1 MPLSLTILRTSSSFW
16 GGSIIA
22 HFYTGAAVLHNGPGH
37 PVGAPGHVR
46 AAHSKDRMA
55 LPAEP
60 PSPIGTE
67 LHALREENRTLYG
80 VIKMVS
86 SSLELVPMLQGVV
99 DLATEATGCHAC
111 FIYLLEDA
119 ELVIR
124 AASPVFG
131 EAVGNVRFSVQEG
144 LTGWVA
150 RHRRPEFI
158 RDRAMADPRMKYV
171 PLLEEES
178 FQSMAAVPI
187 LSRAGETIGV
197 IVLHTRAPHEFGE
210 DTPNLL
216 THIASLVSGAIENA
230 QLYDRERR
238 RVDALTGLSEL
249 AQQVAAAPGAAEL
262 GAVLVR
268 GTAALL
274 RADACQLLR
283 VEADGETVVP
293 LASFPEALPAPALT
307 SVAEVMLAGL
317 ESRSGPGR
325 RRAGRALWPDETSGR
340 RAGHAA
346 GRRRRARRACC
357 AWPRDQGRGLR
368 GRGRRDLPRHRPPG
382 GGGDQARRADRGPD
396 QGQHDQ
402 GSVRGAR
409 CRGDDVRRRQGRRGP
424 LRPQRRPTSCCRP
437 SPPARRASSPPASGG
452 WRPRRS
458 GRGLAELAPRS
469 AIEAGPGPVRALL
482 AFGSARRGT
491 VDGLLRSARELG
503 QAHGAVIGVSELRD
517 GPADAPGAYREAGD
531 AATIAHALLRDG
543 GAIAYSQVGAYRYL
557 VQIGADDAPR
567 DRMRAAVDLLI
578 DYDRRRR
585 TALLDTLERYLSE
598 RRSVIESA
606 RALYIHPNT
615 LRQRLGRIEELTGLD
630 LDEDDLLS
638 LELAI
643 KLARLHGRPDAAS

>member
-1 MPLSLTILRTSSSFW
+1 M
-16 GGSIIA
+16 
-22 HFYTGAAVLHNGPGH
+22 
-37 PVGAPGHVR
+37 
-46 AAHSKDRMA
+46 
-55 LPAEP
+55 
-60 PSPIGTE
+60 GTE
-67 LHALREENRTLYG
+67 LHGLREENRTLYG
-80 VIKMVS
+80 VIKLVS

-111 FIYLLEDA
+111 FIYLLEES

-158 RDRAMADPRMKYV
+158 RDRAMKDPRMKYV

-187 LSRAGETIGV
+187 LSRAGDTIGV

-249 AQQVAAAPGAAEL
+249 AQRVAAAPDAGEL
-262 GAVLVR
+262 GEVLVR

-274 RADACQLLR
+274 DADACQLLR
-283 VEADGETVVP
+283 VEANGETVVP
-293 LASFPEALPAPALT
+293 LASHPDTLPAPALT
-307 SVAEVMLAGL
+307 NVAEVMLAGL
-317 ESRSGPGR
+317 ENRSGPGDR
-325 RRAGRALWPDETSGR
+325 PARPAGRALWPSQALADVLVTPLVAGGERVGVLCVATTTSRVFADEDAEIS
-340 RAGHAA
+340 RAIAHLAAVAIKRAELIEGLTKANTIKDLFEAMAA
-346 GRRRRARRACC
+346 GATTFAAAKAAEVRC
-357 AWPRDQGRGLR
+357 
-368 GRGRRDLPRHRPPG
+368 DLNAPYLILWAQP
-382 GGGDQARRADRGPD
+382 A
-396 QGQHDQ
+396 
-402 GSVRGAR
+402 GAR
-409 CRGDDVRRRQGRRGP
+409 AQSTGE
-424 LRPQRRPTSCCRP
+424 
-437 SPPARRASSPPASGG
+437 
-452 WRPRRS
+452 WRVAAEAL

-469 AIEAGPGPVRALL
+469 AIESGPGPVRALL
-482 AFGSARRGT
+482 AVGSARRGAD
-491 VDGLLRSARELG
+491 DGLLRQARELG

-517 GPADAPGAYREAGD
+517 MPDDGPGAYREARD
-531 AATIAHALLRDG
+531 AATIAHALLRGG

-585 TALLDTLERYLSE
+585 TSLLDTLERYLSE

-615 LRQRLGRIEELTGLD
+615 LRQRLGRIEELTALD
-630 LDEDDLLS
+630 LNDDDLLS

-643 KLARLHGRPDAAS
+643 KLARLHGRPDAT

>member
-1 MPLSLTILRTSSSFW
+1 
-16 GGSIIA
+16 
-22 HFYTGAAVLHNGPGH
+22 
-37 PVGAPGHVR
+37 
-46 AAHSKDRMA
+46 MA
-55 LPAEP
+55 LNAESP
-60 PSPIGTE
+60 TPIGTE
-67 LHALREENRTLYG
+67 LHSLREENRTLYG
-80 VIKMVS
+80 VIKLVS
-86 SSLELVPMLQGVV
+86 SSLELAPMLQGVV

-111 FIYLLEDA
+111 FIYLLEDS
-119 ELVIR
+119 ELIIR

-158 RDRAMADPRMKYV
+158 RDRAMQDPRMKYV
-171 PLLEEES
+171 PQLEEES

-268 GTAALL
+268 GTATLL
-274 RADACQLLR
+274 HADACQLLR
-283 VEADGETVVP
+283 VEADGDTVLP
-293 LASFPEALPAPALT
+293 LAGFPVALPAPALT

-317 ESRSGPGR
+317 ENRSRR
-325 RRAGRALWPDETSGR
+325 N
-340 RAGHAA
+340 
-346 GRRRRARRACC
+346 
-357 AWPRDQGRGLR
+357 
-368 GRGRRDLPRHRPPG
+368 
-382 GGGDQARRADRGPD
+382 
-396 QGQHDQ
+396 
-402 GSVRGAR
+402 
-409 CRGDDVRRRQGRRGP
+409 
-424 LRPQRRPTSCCRP
+424 
-437 SPPARRASSPPASGG
+437 PPARRAGRVLWPSQTLADVLVTPLAAGGERVGVLCVASQRDRAFGDEDVEIARAVAHLAAVAIKRAELIEGLTKANTIKDLFEALAAGATTFAAAKAAEVRCDLNAPYLVLSAQPAGSRAQSTGE
-452 WRPRRS
+452 WRVEAEAV

-482 AFGSARRGT
+482 ALGATRRTT
-491 VDGLLRSARELG
+491 VDELLREAREIG
-503 QAHGAVIGVSELRD
+503 QAHGAVVGVSELRES
-517 GPADAPGAYREAGD
+517 PADAPGAYREARD

-557 VQIGADDAPR
+557 VQIGTDDAPR

-630 LDEDDLLS
+630 LNEDDLLS

-643 KLARLHGRPDAAS
+643 KLARLHGRPDAPA

>member
-1 MPLSLTILRTSSSFW
+1 
-16 GGSIIA
+16 
-22 HFYTGAAVLHNGPGH
+22 
-37 PVGAPGHVR
+37 
-46 AAHSKDRMA
+46 MA

-238 RVDALTGLSEL
+238 RVDGLTGLSEL
-249 AQQVAAAPGAAEL
+249 AQQVAAAPGAGEL

-325 RRAGRALWPDETSGR
+325 RRAGRALWPDESLADVLVTPL
-340 RAGHAA
+340 AA
-346 GRRRRARRACC
+346 GGERVGVLCVASH
-357 AWPRDQGRGLR
+357 QGRVFGDEDAEISRAIAHLAAVAIKRAELIEGLTKANTIK
-368 GRGRRDLPRHRPPG
+368 DLFEALAAGATTFAAAKAAEVRCDLNAPYLVLSAQPAG
-382 GGGDQARRADRGPD
+382 SRAQSTGE
-396 QGQHDQ
+396 
-402 GSVRGAR
+402 
-409 CRGDDVRRRQGRRGP
+409 
-424 LRPQRRPTSCCRP
+424 
-437 SPPARRASSPPASGG
+437 
-452 WRPRRS
+452 WRVAAEAV

-469 AIEAGPGPVRALL
+469 AIESGPGPVRALL
-482 AFGSARRGT
+482 AFGSTRRGT

-567 DRMRAAVDLLI
+567 DRMRAAVDRLI

-615 LRQRLGRIEELTGLD
+615 LRQRLGRIEELSGLD